1 MKWAVVL
8 DSAVR
13 AAALT
18 EPVAQA
24 ALAVM
29 LMEGQLLVLTHLVVR
44 AVKPV
49 TVAQAAKTRDKAA
62 PVAIVLELQEET
74 DSVVLVAR
82 AWEAQAAP
90 QSAMAVQAVVP
101 MVTEAQR
108 VTVVMLM
115 EDQLSAAVVKFKES

>member
-62 PVAIVLELQEET
+62 PVAIVLELREEMV
-74 DSVVLVAR
+74 SVVLVA
-82 AWEAQAAP
+82 
-90 QSAMAVQAVVP
+90 
-101 MVTEAQR
+101 
-108 VTVVMLM
+108 
-115 EDQLSAAVVKFKES
+115 

>member
-1 MKWAVVL
+1 
-8 DSAVR
+8 
-13 AAALT
+13 
-18 EPVAQA
+18 
-24 ALAVM
+24 
-29 LMEGQLLVLTHLVVR
+29 MEVQLLVLTHLVVR

-62 PVAIVLELQEET
+62 PEVVALELQEET